1 MQPGVS
7 VVIPVHGSRVHN
19 GLLGR
24 AVRSVFGQTRPP
36 ESIIIEND
44 TGRAGAAAT
53 RTAGLMKVVTR
64 WTAFLDSDDVLL
76 PQHIAT
82 LMEGARAHQADYV
95 YAWYECKRYDGQ
107 KPVGTWQDPLP
118 HFGKPFD
125 PARPTQTTIT
135 ILVRTELAQ
144 SIGFTPMPSAMFRK
158 PGRHVAGE
166 DYWFTLRAVEAGAK
180 IVHVPARTWHYVLHP
195 GNTSGMTTKGD
206 AHG

>member
-7 VVIPVHGSRVHN
+7 VVIPVHGARVHN

-36 ESIIIEND
+36 ESIIVEND

-53 RTAGLMKVVTR
+53 RTAGLMKVTTR

-82 LMEGARAHQADYV
+82 LMEGARAHHADYV

-107 KPVGTWQDPLP
+107 KPAGTWQDPLP

-144 SIGFTPMPSAMFRK
+144 HLKFIEPTAAFRASLSPHSPS
-158 PGRHVAGE
+158 GE
-166 DYWFTLRAVEAGAK
+166 DFWFTCRAAKQGAK
-180 IVHVPARTWHYVLHP
+180 IVHIPQRTWHWVLHS
-195 GNTSGMTTKGD
+195 GNTSGSATRGD
-206 AHG
+206 AR